1 VMKARKIPIT
11 LKGQI
16 AALLASGNVGSLGLI
31 FDDNDIILLLKAAI
45 EREGSISAF
54 AKRHG
59 MERTQLTNELNGKR
73 PPSAPLIK
81 AMGLQKVYVPQRDRR

>member
-1 VMKARKIPIT
+1 MVKARKIPIT

-16 AALLASGNVGSLGLI
+16 AALLASGNGGSLGLI
-31 FDDNDIILLLKAAI
+31 LDDNELKAAI

-59 MERTQLTNELNGKR
+59 LERTQLTKELHGKR
-73 PPSAPLIK
+73 PLSAPLIK